1 MDRRRLIELIDS
13 YRKKSQNELKFGEKK
28 CRFFD
33 RVADQLEESFDE
45 YLDDFYETEEDIVND
60 IKEQFADV
68 DGDYDF
74 NEEE

>member
-45 YLDDFYETEEDIVND
+45 YLDDFYATEEDIVND

-74 NEEE
+74 DEED

>member
-1 MDRRRLIELIDS
+1 MDRKKLIELSDS

-45 YLDDFYETEEDIVND
+45 YLDDDFQTEEDIIND
-60 IKEQFADV
+60 IKELFAEV

-74 NEEE
+74 DDEE